1 MPATKS
7 RPSRSTHA
15 HSHSHA
21 HEGHCCDHDH
31 GPMCE
36 LAIRRFKKED
46 YKGLQ
51 AAWKSG
57 DIGTDDTDSLRAI
70 EKNIKDRANYRL
82 FVAEAQMV
90 DPHSQKK
97 QGESRI
103 AGGVIVTFDGHRAYV
118 YHLAVHTDFR
128 GVGLG
133 KALLEVCEQQAKLWG
148 ARHLRLSARIDDS
161 RAPARAMYE
170 ECGWQ
175 TDKTIWTYRKTLKK

>member
-7 RPSRSTHA
+7 RPAASKSTA
-15 HSHSHA
+15 HQHN
-21 HEGHCCDHDH
+21 GHCCDHDH

-36 LAIRRFKKED
+36 LSIRRFRKED

-57 DIGTDDTDSLRAI
+57 DIATDDSDALKAI
-70 EKNIKDRANYRL
+70 ERNLKERANSYRI

-90 DPHSQKK
+90 DAHSQQK
-97 QGESRI
+97 QGDSRI

-118 YHLAVHTDFR
+118 YHLAVHSDFR

-133 KALLEVCEQQAKLWG
+133 KALLETCEQQAKIWG
-148 ARHLRLSARIDDS
+148 ARHLRLSARTDES
-161 RAPARAMYE
+161 RAPARKMYE
-170 ECGWQ
+170 ESGWAA
-175 TDKTIWTYRKTLKK
+175 DKSIWIYRKTLPK